1 MILFN
6 IENSIKRV
14 VKGEMNPDYFYI
26 DDGGLAQPEEK
37 DCSIYDLKNYPN
49 ISPLAAILR

>member
-1 MILFN
+1 MLLFN
-6 IENSIKRV
+6 IENSIKPV

-37 DCSIYDLKNYPN
+37 ECSIYDLKNYPN